1 MLANPVITE
10 PGTLVRS
17 VARLLPVN
25 MLLLAGLLC
34 SVTGLAQQN
43 GRFATLRMQAME
55 AFDRGQFDQV
65 AGRLEEIW
73 EQDRTDPRVAE
84 YLAMG
89 YLYGEHNVDKAR
101 PVMKEAIARG
111 GQATFLIQHSHGKMA
126 FLQGDPM
133 NNYCSGKMSISPGT
147 IAFISE
153 QTDHSAKIEAAE
165 LKEFKV
171 LGGVPGRIE
180 IKAGNQK
187 WTFRVRS
194 GTMSEA
200 NLLEEIAEQ
209 NLRKK

>member
-1 MLANPVITE
+1 ML
-10 PGTLVRS
+10 GF
-17 VARLLPVN
+17 
-25 MLLLAGLLC
+25 AGFV
-34 SVTGLAQQN
+34 SGVSALAQEN
-43 GRFATLRMQAME
+43 GRFATLRLQAMA

-65 AGRLEEIW
+65 AGKLEEIW
-73 EQDRTDPRVAE
+73 EQDHSDPKVAE

-101 PVMKEAIARG
+101 PVMEEAIARG
-111 GQATFLIQHSHGKMA
+111 GQATFLIQHSHEKMA

-147 IAFISE
+147 IVFISE
-153 QTDHSAKIEAAE
+153 QADHSAKIRPLE